1 MGGVYPIGNKVT
13 TVTLAGYSWDLYVG
27 PNGSMKVFSFI
38 PSDGSWKFSFNADL
52 KLFFNYLAQNQ
63 GYPINNQYLIG
74 KSFDPSIP
82 RTSTDDTA
90 QSSSRVLS
98 RSRVAQPS
106 TRCPATAPV
115 STNKQLRSRDYR
127 RPRVGVMID
136 GCIDAGLMALGMRK

>member
-1 MGGVYPIGNKVT
+1 MGNVYPIGSKVT

-74 KSFDPSIP
+74 KCLDPPIS
-82 RTSTDDTA
+82 RTCIDDVV

-98 RSRVAQPS
+98 RSLVAQPS
-106 TRCPATAPV
+106 TLSPATAP
-115 STNKQLRSRDYR
+115 
-127 RPRVGVMID
+127 
-136 GCIDAGLMALGMRK
+136 ALTSK

>member
-63 GYPINNQYLIG
+63 GYPINNQHLIG
-74 KSFDPSIP
+74 KSLDPPFS
-82 RTSTDDTA
+82 RTCIDDIV

-98 RSRVAQPS
+98 HSRVAQPS
-106 TRCPATAPV
+106 TRSPATAPA
-115 STNKQLRSRDYR
+115 STSKQLRSRDNR
-127 RPRVGVMID
+127 HSRVGVMID
-136 GCIDAGLMALGMRK
+136 GYVDVGLMELEMCK